1 MVFKNNNSKNE
12 KGEMVRKKER
22 LANVSITKK
31 DKVRIFGQ
39 EGNPIGTR
47 RVANMRV
54 VSYLPF
60 IFVIALF
67 IILGLFIP
75 HFLTIRNIS
84 NILLQA
90 TPLGLMAIG
99 ISVVLIG
106 GGIDLSIP
114 SLMGLSGVFGAIFMK
129 NGGNPFLVALI
140 MLAVCILGGC
150 INGFAVG
157 YLKMVPFIVTFSM
170 MTVAM
175 GAALWITKGVSMGV
189 PRVFIDTILAKIW
202 GIPVVVIALIILTA
216 VATLLMR
223 KSLYGRW
230 LYAVGVN
237 VEASRVA
244 GIPVKRV
251 IFSTYV
257 ISGLFAGLAA
267 IVITARL
274 GAGAA
279 TIGREGVILD
289 VISSAVVG
297 GVSILGGMGN
307 ALGAVIGAIIITL
320 ISNIM
325 NLSHVSYYLTL
336 VVKGFIVI
344 AIVAINSFRMK

>member
-1 MVFKNNNSKNE
+1 
-12 KGEMVRKKER
+12 MVRKKER

-60 IFVIALF
+60 IFVIAIF
-67 IILGLFIP
+67 MTLGLFIP
-75 HFLTIRNIS
+75 HFLTISNIT

-99 ISVVLIG
+99 ISIVLIG

-114 SLMGLSGVFGAIFMK
+114 SFMGLSGVFGAIFMK
-129 NGGNPFLVALI
+129 NGGNPFLAALI

-175 GAALWITKGVSMGV
+175 GTALWITKGVSVGGL
-189 PRVFIDTILAKIW
+189 PKGFIDTILAKIW
-202 GIPVVVIALIILTA
+202 DIPVVVIALIIITA

-244 GIPVKRV
+244 GIPIKRV

-279 TIGREGVILD
+279 TIGREGIILD

-297 GVSILGGMGN
+297 GVSILGGVGS

-320 ISNIM
+320 ISNVM
-325 NLSHVSYYLTL
+325 NLMHVSYYLTL
-336 VVKGFIVI
+336 VAKGFIVL
-344 AIVAINSFRMK
+344 AIVAISSFRMK